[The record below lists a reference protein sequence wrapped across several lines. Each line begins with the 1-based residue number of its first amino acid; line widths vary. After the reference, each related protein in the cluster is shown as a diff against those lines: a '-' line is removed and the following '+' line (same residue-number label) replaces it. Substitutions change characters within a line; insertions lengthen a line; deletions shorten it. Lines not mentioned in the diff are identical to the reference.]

1 MVPACP
7 PRNGQL
13 MAIYRAAAVPESAAL
28 RGTLKGA
35 MDAEL
40 KKRLGFTALIFV
52 VAVVAE
58 IGYLMWSRRDSGIAK
73 KQEPA
78 YSTNQDDYVT
88 ARKIVPYSVES
99 AKKELAGKPVW
110 VKSGNQLPYYRYD
123 KGTHSV
129 NFSKQI
135 GVLPPLAKL
144 QVQDVVLQRQPV
156 ALKPGQVAVV
166 QKQIMAV
173 FEKTGEPGLFATA
186 IGTNA
191 GDDYSFPSINEIF
204 FYDDPHE
211 LYKHWP
217 ADVWS
222 AIDQHQVKEGMSE
235 LQASFAVGG
244 AGASDSDK
252 FGDRTV
258 EFSNAGSPVTV
269 TFEKN
274 KAVKVTPGK
283 MQ

>member
-1 MVPACP
+1 
-7 PRNGQL
+7 
-13 MAIYRAAAVPESAAL
+13 
-28 RGTLKGA
+28 
-35 MDAEL
+35 MDADL
-40 KKRLGFTALIFV
+40 KKRLGITLLIFV
-52 VAVVAE
+52 VAGAVE
-58 IGYLMWSRRDSGIAK
+58 TGYLMWSRRDTGTPK
-73 KQEPA
+73 KQEPT

-88 ARKIVPYSVES
+88 PRKIVPYSVES

-123 KGTHSV
+123 KSAHSV
-129 NFSKQI
+129 NFSKQA
-135 GVLPPLAKL
+135 GLLPPLAKL

-173 FEKTGEPGLFATA
+173 FEKTGEPGLFATS
-186 IGTNA
+186 IGTNT
-191 GDDYSFPSINEIF
+191 GDDYSFPTINEIF
-204 FYDDPHE
+204 FFDDPHE

-217 ADVWS
+217 ADTWS
-222 AIDQHQVKEGMSE
+222 AIDQHQVKNGMSE

-252 FGDRTV
+252 YGERTI
-258 EFSNAGSPVTV
+258 EFSNAGNPVTV

-274 KAVKVTPGK
+274 KAVKVEQGK